1 MTLDQSDERWIRAM
15 VEILEAKIRITA
27 NDNEAVNKRVDRVF
41 SDVETR
47 LRVMERWQAEQVGFT
62 KGQAVVYS
70 IVIMVLSIV
79 LGKVADI
86 LISGVA

>member
-15 VEILEAKIRITA
+15 MEILEAKLRLVA
-27 NDNEAVNKRVDRVF
+27 N
-41 SDVETR
+41 DVETIDRKIDKVNTDVESR
-47 LRVMERWQAEQVGFT
+47 LRTIERWQSEQVGIT

-70 IVIMVLSIV
+70 IVIMILSIV

-86 LISGVA
+86 LISGGA

>member
-15 VEILEAKIRITA
+15 VEILEAKIRITE

-70 IVIMVLSIV
+70 IVIMILSIV

-86 LISGVA
+86 LISGGA

>member
-15 VEILEAKIRITA
+15 VEILEAKIQITA

-47 LRVMERWQAEQVGFT
+47 LRVMERWQGEQVGFT
-62 KGQAVVYS
+62 KGQAVIYA
-70 IVIMVLSIV
+70 IAIMILSIV

-86 LISGVA
+86 LMSGA

>member
-15 VEILEAKIRITA
+15 AEILEAKLRLVA
-27 NDNEAVNKRVDRVF
+27 
-41 SDVETR
+41 SDVETIDRKIEKVNTDVESR
-47 LRVMERWQAEQVGFT
+47 LRTIEQWQSEQVGIT

-70 IVIMVLSIV
+70 IVIMILSIV

-86 LISGVA
+86 LISGGA

>member
-15 VEILEAKIRITA
+15 AEILEAKLRLVA
-27 NDNEAVNKRVDRVF
+27 N
-41 SDVETR
+41 DVETIDRKIDKVNTDVESR
-47 LRVMERWQAEQVGFT
+47 LRTIERWQSEQVGIT

-70 IVIMVLSIV
+70 IVIMILSIV

-86 LISGVA
+86 LISGGA

>member
-15 VEILEAKIRITA
+15 VEILEAKMRITA
-27 NDNEAVNKRVDRVF
+27 NDVETIDRKIDKVNT
-41 SDVETR
+41 DVESR
-47 LRVMERWQAEQVGFT
+47 LRTIERWQSEQVGIT

-70 IVIMVLSIV
+70 IVIMILSIV

-86 LISGVA
+86 LISGGA